1 MADKTNLQT
10 FHQIIKQQRIND
22 ILNKSEIAI
31 KARHGGLTIRFEK
44 NKKNINNTEFTSS
57 FNSSQISQTKI
68 IENGS
73 QKYRYNSVTILDLD
87 KQIAKKIIIEEARA
101 HRILNLQKENND
113 ETLKIEFELKKAKEN
128 LEKIKNAIVSGQLFG
143 KKTLKKRKR
152 ELAKYEHEI
161 KEKTTRLRKLKQRKE
176 QLNEYQK
183 INSNIQNELKN
194 DIKQFLNND
203 EKNKTKILTKNRKK
217 IKKLKIKLNKI
228 NILQKELKY
237 ENKILKLENEIK
249 QEKIEN
255 GKKVKQIYE
264 EILTINNNCYYIT
277 TFIHNNQSISEK
289 IMFFHNFDNDN
300 IQILTQTK
308 QYKNLSQYQND
319 LLLINNNNNF
329 DRIPIKEFIKE
340 QTECKEKPSIA
351 EFTIWGVISVLSVG
365 VPILISCLPFVR
377 REIATELKDK
387 LIVGL
392 ISITLGL
399 FIKTAATTVSTA
411 IKKVDSWIYNK
422 MFKNQEKIEKDKKE
436 FKTIIR
442 DLTSDKVE
450 TQLER
455 QFNILKQELDNR
467 KKQKI
472 NKLLSNKITWENPDK
487 AKSTVTNPVAKNF
500 DLSVIVNSSDIQP
513 PISPVTKQRSYS
525 I

>member
-1 MADKTNLQT
+1 
-10 FHQIIKQQRIND
+10 
-22 ILNKSEIAI
+22 
-31 KARHGGLTIRFEK
+31 
-44 NKKNINNTEFTSS
+44 
-57 FNSSQISQTKI
+57 
-68 IENGS
+68 
-73 QKYRYNSVTILDLD
+73 
-87 KQIAKKIIIEEARA
+87 
-101 HRILNLQKENND
+101 
-113 ETLKIEFELKKAKEN
+113 
-128 LEKIKNAIVSGQLFG
+128 
-143 KKTLKKRKR
+143 
-152 ELAKYEHEI
+152 
-161 KEKTTRLRKLKQRKE
+161 
-176 QLNEYQK
+176 
-183 INSNIQNELKN
+183 
-194 DIKQFLNND
+194 
-203 EKNKTKILTKNRKK
+203 
-217 IKKLKIKLNKI
+217 
-228 NILQKELKY
+228 
-237 ENKILKLENEIK
+237 
-249 QEKIEN
+249 
-255 GKKVKQIYE
+255 
-264 EILTINNNCYYIT
+264 
-277 TFIHNNQSISEK
+277 
-289 IMFFHNFDNDN
+289 MFFHNFDNDN

-308 QYKNLSQYQND
+308 QYKNLSQYKND
-319 LLLINNNNNF
+319 LLLINNNNNNF

-351 EFTIWGVISVLSVG
+351 EFTMWGVISVLSVG

-487 AKSTVTNPVAKNF
+487 AKPTVTNPVAKNF